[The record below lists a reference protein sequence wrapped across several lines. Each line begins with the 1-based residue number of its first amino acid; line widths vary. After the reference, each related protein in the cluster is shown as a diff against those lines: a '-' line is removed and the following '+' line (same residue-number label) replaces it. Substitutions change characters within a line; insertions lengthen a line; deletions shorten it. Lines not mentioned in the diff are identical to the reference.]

1 MGFPGGSEVKH
12 LPGIRETWVG
22 SLGREDPLEKEMAT
36 HSSTFAWR
44 IPWREAPGRL
54 QYMGPQRVGHNWA
67 TSLHFN
73 GMKVLMKSNEFGEQE
88 DVADEWD
95 VWINSFRNGRILS
108 NYKIFGQ
115 K

>member
-1 MGFPGGSEVKH
+1 
-12 LPGIRETWVG
+12 
-22 SLGREDPLEKEMAT
+22 
-36 HSSTFAWR
+36 
-44 IPWREAPGRL
+44 
-54 QYMGPQRVGHNWA
+54 
-67 TSLHFN
+67 
-73 GMKVLMKSNEFGEQE
+73 MKVLMKSNEFGEQE